1 MSDNTNPTAL
11 VADERSEDFYA
22 YVAQTWEHAQAFPI
36 KGATQVHLTDQSDN
50 RYLDFTSGISVMNL
64 GLRPSE
70 VITAIKEQ
78 LDEYTHT
85 MIYGEHMHR
94 SQIAYAKALSQRFP
108 PGPDDTPQQ
117 VFFVNSGT
125 EAIDLA
131 LKISRKASDKKPI
144 VAMQNGFHGRGYGS
158 MSVSWR
164 DDYKRGFF
172 VDDST
177 TFLDP
182 AAPLGNWA
190 DPKSWKQIGGLIL
203 ELVQGEAGCI
213 PLDVDWVQSVVG
225 TAQSA
230 NVPVIIDEIQT
241 GFGRTGTFTAQEQY
255 GIKPDI
261 TCLGKAGGGG
271 LPFGAVVSSVENF
284 RALQTPPLSHIT
296 TFGGNAVVM
305 AAGCAVMDAMTDE
318 LFAHVKRCGDL
329 LRSRI
334 GELAERYPAII
345 SGVRGRGLMNGLL
358 LADSDLSAPFHQA
371 CMQRG
376 LMLFFKLNA
385 GNVLRMSPALV
396 ISSEEINEAVTIMER
411 ACQELSLRL

>member
-1 MSDNTNPTAL
+1 
-11 VADERSEDFYA
+11 V
-22 YVAQTWEHAQAFPI
+22 
-36 KGATQVHLTDQSDN
+36 
-50 RYLDFTSGISVMNL
+50 
-64 GLRPSE
+64 
-70 VITAIKEQ
+70 
-78 LDEYTHT
+78 
-85 MIYGEHMHR
+85 
-94 SQIAYAKALSQRFP
+94 
-108 PGPDDTPQQ
+108 
-117 VFFVNSGT
+117 
-125 EAIDLA
+125 
-131 LKISRKASDKKPI
+131 SDKKPM
-144 VAMQNGFHGRGYGS
+144 VALQNGFHGRGYGS
-158 MSVSWR
+158 MAVSWR

-177 TFLDP
+177 TFVDP
-182 AAPLGNWA
+182 DVPLGPWA
-190 DPKSWKQIGGLIL
+190 DPQNWTQKGGLII

-213 PLDVDWVQSVVG
+213 PLDVDWVQALVG

-230 NVPVIIDEIQT
+230 NVPVIVDEIQT
-241 GFGRTGTFTAQEQY
+241 GYGRTGTFTAQEQY
-255 GIKPDI
+255 GIRPDI

-284 RALQTPPLSHIT
+284 RALQTPPLSHIS

-334 GELAERYPAII
+334 GELAERYPGII

-358 LADSDLSAPFHQA
+358 LANSDLSAPFHQA

-396 ISSEEINEAVTIMER
+396 ISSEQINEAVTIMDQ
-411 ACQELSLRL
+411 ACQDLSRRP